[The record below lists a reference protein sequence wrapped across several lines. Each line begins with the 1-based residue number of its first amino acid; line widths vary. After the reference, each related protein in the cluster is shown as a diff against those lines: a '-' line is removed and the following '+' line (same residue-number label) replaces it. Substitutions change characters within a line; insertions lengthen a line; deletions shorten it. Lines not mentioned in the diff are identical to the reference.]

1 VEHPWIPNSIDSVKK
16 AMMEKLGIRSIDELF
31 KDIPKEIMFKG
42 VLKVGLGRP
51 LTELEV
57 YRIVEELLSKNV
69 VFKNPPPFLG
79 GGVWPHYVPPVV
91 KEIVRRSEFYTSYTP
106 YQPEITQGMLQ
117 SLFEYQSL
125 IAELTGMD
133 IVNASMYDW
142 STATAEALLMS
153 VRVTKRARVIVPST
167 INPQHLSVIR
177 TYLEPKGIVI
187 ERVKYDFETGLMDI
201 EDLKEKLT
209 SDVAAVYVENPS
221 FLGFIEVNVKGIGE
235 LAHEKGALFIVG
247 VDPLSL
253 GVLEAPGNYG
263 ADIVVGEGQPLGLGM
278 NYGGPLLGI
287 FGVKGDMKLIR
298 QMPGR
303 LIGMTTTRDGKRI
316 GYVMILQTREQ
327 HIRREKATSNICTN
341 QALCALAAA
350 VYLSLLG
357 PKGIK
362 EIGKVIMYKSHYAAK
377 KLNEIS
383 GVKAPKFKAPFFKE
397 FVVDFN
403 DTGKSYVEIH
413 EKLLGKGI
421 HGGIYLKNDF
431 PELGESALFCV
442 TEVHTKEHIDKLIS
456 TLKEMIEHGE

>member
-1 VEHPWIPNSIDSVKK
+1 MEHPWIPNSIDSVKK

-431 PELGESALFCV
+431 PELG
-442 TEVHTKEHIDKLIS
+442 
-456 TLKEMIEHGE
+456 